1 MDYALVCAVALL
13 ASGLTFFS
21 GFGLGTLL
29 MPAFAIFFPLE
40 IAIAATAV
48 VHFVNNLF
56 KLALTARSAHAR
68 TLLGFLPAALVA
80 ALLGA
85 WLLSSLGHAAPLT
98 TYTLAGGEHSISPV
112 KAAIA
117 SVIFLFSVIEFLP
130 AFDRLAF
137 DRRWLPIGGAVSG
150 FFGGLSGHQGAL
162 RAAFLIRCGLTKEQF
177 IATGIVCSCAVDF
190 SRLGVYSLQ
199 IRSSHEHI
207 PWPLVAAASAAA
219 LAGTLLGSRLVRKVT
234 IRSVRLIVAVALGL
248 FAIALGFG
256 LV

>member
-1 MDYALVCAVALL
+1 MDYALVCAVALV

-29 MPAFAIFFPLE
+29 MPAFAVFFPID

-48 VHFVNNLF
+48 VHFANNLF
-56 KLALTARSAHAR
+56 KLALTAKSAHAR
-68 TLLGFLPAALVA
+68 TLLGFLPAAVLA

-85 WLLSSLGHAAPLT
+85 WLLSSLGHAPALT
-98 TYTLAGGEHSISPV
+98 TYTLGHTERSVSPV

-117 SVIFLFSVIEFLP
+117 LVILFFSIVEFLP

-137 DRRWLPIGGAVSG
+137 DRRWLPVGGGISG

-177 IATGIVCSCAVDF
+177 IATGVVCACVVDF
-190 SRLGVYSLQ
+190 SRLGVYALQ
-199 IRSSHEHI
+199 VRSSHEHI
-207 PWPLVAAASAAA
+207 PWGLVAAASAAA
-219 LAGTLLGSRLVRKVT
+219 LIGTLVGSRLVHKVT
-234 IRSVRLIVAVALGL
+234 IRTVRVVVAVGLGL
-248 FAIALGFG
+248 FALALGAG

>member
-1 MDYALVCAVALL
+1 MDYALVCAVALI

-29 MPAFAIFFPLE
+29 MPAFAVFFPLE

-48 VHFVNNLF
+48 VHFANNLF
-56 KLALTARSAHAR
+56 KVALTAKSAHAR
-68 TLLGFLPAALVA
+68 TLLGFLPAAVA
-80 ALLGA
+80 ATLLGA
-85 WLLSSLGHAAPLT
+85 WLLASLGHAPALA
-98 TYTLAGGEHSISPV
+98 TYTLGATERSISPV

-117 SVIFLFSVIEFLP
+117 LVILFFSIVEFLP

-137 DRRWLPIGGAVSG
+137 DRKWLPVGGAISG

-177 IATGIVCSCAVDF
+177 IATGVVCSCVVDF
-190 SRLGVYSLQ
+190 SRLGVYALQ
-199 IRSSHEHI
+199 VRSSHEHI
-207 PWPLVAAASAAA
+207 PWPLVAAAGVAA
-219 LAGTLLGSRLVRKVT
+219 LLGTLLGSRLVHKVT
-234 IRSVRLIVAVALGL
+234 IRTVRIVVAVGLGLFAVALG
-248 FAIALGFG
+248 AG

>member
-1 MDYALVCAVALL
+1 MDYALVCTVALV

-29 MPAFAIFFPLE
+29 MPAFAAFFPLE
-40 IAIAATAV
+40 IAIAATAL
-48 VHFVNNLF
+48 VHFANNLF
-56 KLALTARSAHAR
+56 KLTLTARSAHAR

-85 WLLSSLGHAAPLT
+85 WLLSSLGHAAPLA
-98 TYTLAGGEHSISPV
+98 TYTLAGAERSVSPV

-117 SVIFLFSVIEFLP
+117 LVILFFSVVEFLP

-137 DRRWLPIGGAVSG
+137 DRKWLPVGGAISG

-177 IATGIVCSCAVDF
+177 IATGVVCSCVVDF

-199 IRSSHEHI
+199 IRSSHEQI
-207 PWPLVAAASAAA
+207 PWPMVAAAGAAALTGTLLGTRLVHKVTIHTVRVVVAIGLGLFAAA
-219 LAGTLLGSRLVRKVT
+219 LAS
-234 IRSVRLIVAVALGL
+234 
-248 FAIALGFG
+248 G